1 MPKEMKGFILI
12 ISGLIFLLQSSFVA
26 AQSNYPTTTSILQT
40 LYYDELQ
47 DHLTYMAYAQKA
59 LSENY
64 PNIAYLFVTLASSEF
79 IHAQNYRKVLSD
91 LRVEV
96 TELRKREIHVSS
108 TKENLKNAAQA
119 ELQLVDQTYPNILEK
134 LKPEKHETA
143 LQMTTYAFEGD
154 RQQRDL
160 IEKIRSG
167 TGILFGVLVRKIEK
181 AVIRFHIC
189 QKCGFPVSE
198 RPLVCPISKSSGAN
212 FREVEPIQH

>member
-91 LRVEV
+91 
-96 TELRKREIHVSS
+96 
-108 TKENLKNAAQA
+108 
-119 ELQLVDQTYPNILEK
+119 PC
-134 LKPEKHETA
+134 
-143 LQMTTYAFEGD
+143 
-154 RQQRDL
+154 
-160 IEKIRSG
+160 
-167 TGILFGVLVRKIEK
+167 LFNKGE
-181 AVIRFHIC
+181 
-189 QKCGFPVSE
+189 S
-198 RPLVCPISKSSGAN
+198 
-212 FREVEPIQH
+212 